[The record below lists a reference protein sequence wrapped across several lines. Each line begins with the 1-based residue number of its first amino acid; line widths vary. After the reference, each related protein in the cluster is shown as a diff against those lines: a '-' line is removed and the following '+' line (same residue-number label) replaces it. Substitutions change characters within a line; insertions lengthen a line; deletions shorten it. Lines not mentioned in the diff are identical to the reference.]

1 MWQFCIFLF
10 FFFFFYFLAPRVSS
24 LHGQCSK
31 SPREG
36 NLPLWLKELWFQ
48 KNGANPIAFFL
59 PLLFCCLALMRAQS
73 WETHCRV
80 VLMRPWLSYGRLEK
94 GSLRV
99 IKSEQ
104 LRNLGNWLLTVSCGH
119 LSYAGVN
126 LTLYNVHKYKR
137 ELNHELDHLRFQT
150 GNWKLHG
157 QLWNILHMTVEALQ
171 TELKLEIESREDW
184 SGLKV
189 STQQG
194 QLLADTLNVQGS

>member
-10 FFFFFYFLAPRVSS
+10 FFFFFYFLAPWVSS

-31 SPREG
+31 SQREG

-94 GSLRV
+94 GNPRV

-104 LRNLGNWLLTVSCGH
+104 WGIWEIDCLQFLVDIWAMQVWIWPYTTYININDNWIMSLTTSGSR
-119 LSYAGVN
+119 L
-126 LTLYNVHKYKR
+126 
-137 ELNHELDHLRFQT
+137 ET
-150 GNWKLHG
+150 GNCMGSYETYCIWLQRHCKL
-157 QLWNILHMTVEALQ
+157 N
-171 TELKLEIESREDW
+171 
-184 SGLKV
+184 
-189 STQQG
+189 
-194 QLLADTLNVQGS
+194 